1 MTTLKKRFSDYGAS
15 YYSNDDAVNRALRMK
30 QAHTRRVCR
39 NARMLANKLQLSDHD
54 AALAETMALL
64 HDIGRFKQ
72 FAVYQTF
79 KDADSENH
87 ASLSVKEIKAHRML
101 AGLDDADA
109 ALVCEAISY
118 HNAFAVPDHLSE
130 RGRFFLKLLR
140 DADKLDIWKVF
151 GEYYEN
157 RKAAQTE
164 SVSLGLPDTQGYGR
178 EAVNAVLAG
187 RLVRIQELE
196 NLHDFQLLQVSWI
209 YDLNFV
215 PTVVEMLEKG
225 HMDRLQ
231 AALPRSREIGEVFEA
246 VFRYA
251 GRVLASTPD
260 TLELVK

>member
-1 MTTLKKRFSDYGAS
+1 MTTLKKRFSDYAAS
-15 YYSNDDAVNRALRMK
+15 YYARDDAVDQALRMK
-30 QAHTRRVCR
+30 QEHTRRVCR
-39 NARMLANKLQLSDHD
+39 NARMLANKLQVSEHD

-72 FAVYQTF
+72 FAVYKTF
-79 KDADSENH
+79 KDTDSENH
-87 ASLSVKEIKAHRML
+87 ASLSVEEINAHRIL
-101 AGLDDADA
+101 AGLAPADA

-118 HNAFAVPDHLSE
+118 HNAFAVPDHLTRRS
-130 RGRFFLKLLR
+130 RFFLKLLR

-157 RKAAQTE
+157 REAARTE
-164 SVSLGLPDTQGYGR
+164 SVSLGLPDTPGYSR
-178 EAVNAVLAG
+178 EAVSAVRAG
-187 RLVRIQELE
+187 RLVRLQALE
-196 NLHDFQLLQVSWI
+196 NLHDFQLLQVSWV

-231 AALPRSREIGEVFEA
+231 AALPKSREINEVFET

-251 GRVLASTPD
+251 ASVLSSAPD
-260 TLELVK
+260 IMAVDK